1 MLGLEW
7 AKCVDLLL
15 WRILV
20 KLGWQTFI
28 EISSFSK
35 DKMPMLLL
43 YVPFSALSSK
53 KSEALSPENWT
64 NTYLLS
70 QALAPEELKKS
81 YKVE

>member
-1 MLGLEW
+1 
-7 AKCVDLLL
+7 
-15 WRILV
+15 
-20 KLGWQTFI
+20 
-28 EISSFSK
+28 
-35 DKMPMLLL
+35 MPILLL